1 MKTRTSKR
9 VRTRQPE
16 SQPELPETI
25 QTIFNKYNKRKT
37 RTISTSSS
45 SKRDDTP
52 SSAETRQKDPAA
64 YLYEDS
70 VAPWPDEEGTPAKT
84 STPCHSLSS
93 FEKFRRLD
101 LDLSSISPD
110 CKGSAQ
116 TKSENTSSI
125 SASSEGVKALQ
136 PNVLLNKRSATKR
149 SANRAKTPQKRRL
162 IDLTNNSTE
171 KARNARKKRTN
182 EKEKRSPAKLAKSM
196 ALTAAEQQVNT
207 NQLKTWQLEI
217 SIVFFLVAQAFK
229 RPTRS

>member
-101 LDLSSISPD
+101 LDLSSISV
-110 CKGSAQ
+110 SYS
-116 TKSENTSSI
+116 TYSI
-125 SASSEGVKALQ
+125 IFNGFLYCLCISLTAKALHK
-136 PNVLLNKRSATKR
+136 PNLKIRHLYPHLL
-149 SANRAKTPQKRRL
+149 
-162 IDLTNNSTE
+162 
-171 KARNARKKRTN
+171 
-182 EKEKRSPAKLAKSM
+182 KESKHCNLM
-196 ALTAAEQQVNT
+196 CC
-207 NQLKTWQLEI
+207 
-217 SIVFFLVAQAFK
+217 
-229 RPTRS
+229 